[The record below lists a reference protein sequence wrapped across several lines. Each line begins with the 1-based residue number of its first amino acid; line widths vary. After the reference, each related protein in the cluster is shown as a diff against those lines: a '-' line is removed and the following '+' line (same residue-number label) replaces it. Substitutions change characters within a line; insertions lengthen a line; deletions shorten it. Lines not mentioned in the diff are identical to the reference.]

1 MVGERAG
8 MGRNECGGNELIHAL
23 RTAKSAGRARI
34 APRSSITSGADRETA
49 VYRGGCKL

>member
-8 MGRNECGGNELIHAL
+8 TGRNECGGNELIHAL
-23 RTAKSAGRARI
+23 RTAKSAGRTN